1 MIAHQYDQQ
10 SALIGAAIENAPD
23 AFIVVDRDGNVLYV
37 NNAFAKLAEKPRKEL
52 LVSKHKSLN
61 IADDFNIRIGEIE
74 EGKPFNETL
83 YTEMLGASPKWV
95 EVSANSFTVGGE
107 TEAYIACLRD
117 VTKKKVVEEKLK
129 GLIEKL

>member
-1 MIAHQYDQQ
+1 MITHQYDQQ
-10 SALIGAAIENAPD
+10 SALIGAAIENAPE
-23 AFIVVDRDGNVLYV
+23 AFIVADRDGNVLYV

-52 LVSKHKSLN
+52 LVNKHKSLN
-61 IADDFNIRIGEIE
+61 IADDFHIRIGEIE

-83 YTEMLGASPKWV
+83 YTEKLGASPKWV

-117 VTKKKVVEEKLK
+117 VTKKKAVEEKLK
-129 GLIEKL
+129 GLVEKL